1 MGVVLRLYVDI
12 VRVCCTYLA
21 FVTSWVVDLYMID
34 IVPIFKSSSLTL
46 LMVFRVLETAR
57 TLTNGRDADGS
68 SVGTTDLRQ
77 LLNVKKRE
85 REKDTLTLAQ
95 QQARPPKVGGY
106 RRGSMCPMVDQC
118 ETDNS
123 PCSLC
128 CFHHHN
134 LMESPKGSKR
144 CGKRG
149 KGDKGGDK

>member
-57 TLTNGRDADGS
+57 ALTTGRDADGS
-68 SVGTTDLRQ
+68 SAGTPDLRQ
-77 LLNVKKRE
+77 LLKVKKRE

-95 QQARPPKVGGY
+95 QQARPPRSEGRLV
-106 RRGSMCPMVDQC
+106 
-118 ETDNS
+118 S
-123 PCSLC
+123 PCELV
-128 CFHHHN
+128 
-134 LMESPKGSKR
+134 PYG
-144 CGKRG
+144 
-149 KGDKGGDK
+149 

>member
-1 MGVVLRLYVDI
+1 M
-12 VRVCCTYLA
+12 
-21 FVTSWVVDLYMID
+21 
-34 IVPIFKSSSLTL
+34 
-46 LMVFRVLETAR
+46 
-57 TLTNGRDADGS
+57 
-68 SVGTTDLRQ
+68 RQ
-77 LLNVKKRE
+77 LLDVKKRD
-85 REKDTLTLAQ
+85 REKETLTLAQ
-95 QQARPPKVGGY
+95 QKARPPKVGGY